1 MDLLRGPSSAPK
13 LNPWDQLEAT
23 GMERFVVTRTREAS
37 WSVSYDGE
45 TFASYSTE
53 EEALSETFTLAAERR
68 RAGFDVVVV
77 LAQVQNPL
85 SAQHSTIVDLC
96 TRPLA

>member
-1 MDLLRGPSSAPK
+1 
-13 LNPWDQLEAT
+13 
-23 GMERFVVTRTREAS
+23 MERFVVTRTGEDL
-37 WSVSYDGE
+37 WSVSHDGE
-45 TFASYSTE
+45 TFATYPTE
-53 EEALSETFTLAAERR
+53 EEALSETFTRATKRR

-85 SAQHSTIVDLC
+85 SPQHSTIVDLG